1 MARSKKTKRATSF
14 VTLRTKPI
22 SKGRESYYL
31 DIYKDGVRRYEFLKL
46 YLVPVVDEATKV
58 QNQNTKQ
65 AAEAIR
71 SAREIEIIQGKGGLT
86 KETYSKMLLAD
97 LVENYRKK
105 KLETGQSTRRAES
118 CECLWKHIVQ
128 FKGDKVTLGMVNEK
142 FCKDFI
148 GYLAKAKCHN
158 QAKAKSKTPKPD
170 RQLSHATANSY
181 FLLFSCILN
190 DAVRK
195 KLIPSNPVHYLTR
208 EDRKPIKAEKSQRGF
223 LTIDEVKKLLESDY
237 TSNDIRRGFLFSCFT
252 GLRLSDVENLR
263 WNDIKKR
270 GENMYLEIVTQK
282 TREPITIKLNNQA
295 LRCLPE
301 DKGGSVF
308 DLPRHREAVNRLL
321 KEWAKEVG
329 IEKNVCYHMSRH
341 TFATMELTM
350 GADLYVVSKLMGHSE
365 VGITQVYADI
375 INKKREEAVDLMDRA
390 FETKPKRV
398 TAARKKLP

>member
-1 MARSKKTKRATSF
+1 M
-14 VTLRTKPI
+14 
-22 SKGRESYYL
+22 
-31 DIYKDGVRRYEFLKL
+31 KL

-105 KLETGQSTRRAES
+105 KLETGQSARRAES
-118 CECLWKHIVQ
+118 CECLWKHIVR

-158 QAKAKSKTPKPD
+158 MAKAKGKTPKPD
-170 RQLSHATANSY
+170 RLLSHATANGY

-190 DAVRK
+190 DAVRR

-252 GLRLSDVENLR
+252 GLRLCDVENLR

-270 GENMYLEIVTQK
+270 GDNMYLDIVTQK
-282 TREPITIKLNNQA
+282 TGEPITIKLNNQA

-308 DLPRHREAVNRLL
+308 DFPRHREGVNRLL
-321 KEWAKEVG
+321 KEWAKEAG

-365 VGITQVYADI
+365 VGVTQIYADI
-375 INKKREEAVDLMDRA
+375 INKKREEAVDLMDEA
-390 FETKPKRV
+390 FE
-398 TAARKKLP
+398 